1 MYEQLRLKEL
11 RHAYSVQ
18 GWALLIYYG
27 IMNVA
32 VLALMVVDA
41 FVQSFSAAA
50 SGQEPDMEKITE
62 SIMSTSGWGYFLA
75 IAIGFFI
82 LLLWKKPKFCFG
94 TVWQKGKPMKVGS
107 FFAIFAIFISVQ
119 LIVQLMSMLLELLF
133 NQFGM
138 SLMEMMESASG
149 STDSLSMF
157 LYVGL
162 GAPISEEILFRGLLL
177 RSMEPYGK
185 KFAIFAS
192 ALLFGLYHGNIIQ
205 IPFAFC
211 VGLVLGYVTVEYNIG
226 WAVVLHM
233 FNNLIL
239 SDTMIRLT
247 SYLPKPWGD
256 RLILAFIIACS
267 IAALVILLVN
277 IRKIKAW
284 LRRYQD
290 DPLCNRAFWGAPG
303 IITLVAILGIM
314 TAFTMVSLVM
324 AA

>member
-1 MYEQLRLKEL
+1 MYEQFRLKEL

-18 GWALLIYYG
+18 SWALLIYYG

-41 FVQSFSAAA
+41 FAQSFSALAA
-50 SGQEPDMEKITE
+50 GLEPDIEKITA
-62 SIMSTSGWGYFLA
+62 SIISTGGWGYFLA

-94 TVWQKGKPMKVGS
+94 TVWQKGKPMRVGS

-119 LIVQLMSMLLELLF
+119 LIVQLITMLLEVIF
-133 NQFGM
+133 NHFGL
-138 SLMEMMESASG
+138 SLMELMESAGG
-149 STDSLSMF
+149 STDSFSMF

-192 ALLFGLYHGNIIQ
+192 ALLFGLYHCNIIQ

-211 VGLVLGYVTVEYNIG
+211 VGLVLGYMTVEYNIG
-226 WAVVLHM
+226 WAIVLHM

-239 SDTMIRLT
+239 SDTMTRLS
-247 SYLPKPWGD
+247 SYLPAPWGNG
-256 RLILAFIIACS
+256 LIWAFIIICS
-267 IAALVILLVN
+267 IAALVVLLVN
-277 IRKIKAW
+277 IRKIKLW
-284 LRRYQD
+284 LHRYQD
-290 DPLCNRAFWGAPG
+290 DPLCAKAFWSAPG
-303 IITLVAILGIM
+303 TITLVAVLGVL
-314 TAFTMVSLVM
+314 TVFTMVSLVI